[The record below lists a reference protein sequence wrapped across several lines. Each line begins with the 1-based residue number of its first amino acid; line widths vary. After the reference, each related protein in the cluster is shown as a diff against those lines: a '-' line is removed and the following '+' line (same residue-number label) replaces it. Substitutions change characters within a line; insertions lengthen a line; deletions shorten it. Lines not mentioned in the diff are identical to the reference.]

1 MPRIALTAI
10 LASILLFL
18 LTACS
23 GQDSPGP
30 LRIGLL
36 LYFSETSAT
45 GRSHERQQ
53 GFDLA
58 IKHVNAAGGVFGHP
72 VETIAADSTLDP
84 EKAAAEAKRLIEEEG
99 VHAIVGPSSSAN
111 SLAVAQQVAAAA
123 GIPVISP
130 SATSPMLS
138 NMDDGGFFFR
148 TALSDTAQGPVLA
161 RVTRERGFD
170 NVGVLYRND
179 AWGNGLANSFA
190 AAWTGKSKA
199 VAIESQQ
206 PTYLPQIAESAG
218 DGAQVLVL
226 IVFESEA
233 ETILRE
239 SVESGLYDKF
249 TFGDAAKSPEL
260 PEKVGADHLA
270 GMYGTAGA
278 TALDNPSSR
287 TFDAAYAA
295 EYGELT
301 GFAYVRE
308 AYDAAIAIVLA
319 AQAAG
324 STDGT
329 AIRDR
334 LRSIGSAPGEKTI
347 AGPAGVA
354 SALRLLAEG
363 KEVDYQGA
371 AVTLDWD
378 ENGDITRG
386 HIGVWR
392 FTEDGGIEELEAVP
406 FGFAGN

>member
-1 MPRIALTAI
+1 MPRIIITAI
-10 LASILLFL
+10 LAAALLLL

-23 GQDSPGP
+23 SQESPGP

-58 IKHVNAAGGVFGHP
+58 IKHVNAAGGVFGQP

-84 EKAAAEAKRLIEEEG
+84 EKAAAEAQRLVEEEG

-111 SLAVAQQVAAAA
+111 SLVVAQEVAGPA

-138 NMDDGGFFFR
+138 DMDDEDFFFR

-170 NVGVLYRND
+170 NVGVLYQDD
-179 AWGNGLANSFA
+179 AWGQGLAQAFA
-190 AAWTGKSKA
+190 AAWIGKSKA
-199 VAIESQQ
+199 VAIQRQHS
-206 PTYLPQIAESAG
+206 TYLPQLTDSAS
-218 DGAQVLVL
+218 DGAKALVL
-226 IVFESEA
+226 IAFEA
-233 ETILRE
+233 EARTILRE
-239 SVESGLYDKF
+239 AIESGLYDKF

-260 PEKVGADHLA
+260 PVEVGINHLA

-278 TALDNPSSR
+278 TAPDNPSSQA
-287 TFDAAYAA
+287 FDAAYAA
-295 EYGELT
+295 EYGGLP

-308 AYDAAIAIVLA
+308 TYDAAVAVALA

-329 AIRDR
+329 AIRDQ
-334 LRSIGSAPGEKTI
+334 LRSVGSAPGEKTM
-347 AGPAGVA
+347 AGTEGVA
-354 SALRLLAEG
+354 SALRILADG
-363 KEVDYQGA
+363 KDVDYEGA

-392 FTEDGGIEELEAVP
+392 FTKEGGIEELESVP
-406 FGFAGN
+406 FGFPGN

>member
-1 MPRIALTAI
+1 MLRKFIPAI
-10 LASILLFL
+10 FASILLLL
-18 LTACS
+18 LTACG
-23 GQDSPGP
+23 GQESPGP
-30 LRIGLL
+30 LKIGVL

-58 IKHVNAAGGVFGHP
+58 IKHVNAAGGVFGQP
-72 VETIAADSTLDP
+72 VETVAADSTLDP
-84 EKAAAEAKRLIEEEG
+84 QKAAAEAKRLIEEEG

-111 SLAVAQQVAAAA
+111 SLVVGQKVAAVA

-179 AWGNGLANSFA
+179 AWGNGLAESFA
-190 AAWTGKSKA
+190 DAWTGKSKA
-199 VAIESQQ
+199 VAIEPQQ
-206 PTYLPQIAESAG
+206 ATYLSQLRESAS
-218 DGAQVLVL
+218 DGTQALVL

-233 ETILRE
+233 EIILRE

-260 PEKVGADHLA
+260 PAKVGVGHLA

-278 TALDNPSSR
+278 TAQDNPSSQA
-287 TFDAAYAA
+287 FDAAYAA
-295 EYGELT
+295 EYGGLT

-308 AYDAAIAIVLA
+308 AYDAAMAIALA

-324 STDGT
+324 STDGA
-329 AIRDR
+329 AIRDQ

-347 AGPAGVA
+347 AGLDGVA
-354 SALRLLAEG
+354 SALRILAEG
-363 KEVDYQGA
+363 KNVDYEGA

-406 FGFAGN
+406 FGFTGN